1 MWSLLMYN
9 LLQFSC
15 TVTEFIITKNRM
27 VLSMLYN
34 MSYAL
39 GMMML
44 PLIALYFDE
53 DWRMLQL
60 TLSIPTII
68 LVVHIWY
75 VTSG

>member
-1 MWSLLMYN
+1 
-9 LLQFSC
+9 
-15 TVTEFIITKNRM
+15 M

-44 PLIALYFDE
+44 PLIALYIDE

-60 TLSIPTII
+60 TLSIPTLI
-68 LVVHIWY
+68 LIVHIWY
-75 VTSG
+75 VTSGWNWKYKCLRFLMMEIRISSIFCF

>member
-1 MWSLLMYN
+1 
-9 LLQFSC
+9 
-15 TVTEFIITKNRM
+15 M